1 MRRRWVIKI
10 TKKHLLIGC
19 LLGVGLA
26 LIKWAMPRYTEI
38 NMQFSEPLPDG
49 SYVVAGFS
57 GITDHI
63 RIKHGKT
70 YHVT

>member
-1 MRRRWVIKI
+1 MKT

-38 NMQFSEPLPDG
+38 DMTLLESLPDG
-49 SYVVAGFS
+49 DYVVGPS
-57 GITDHI
+57 GDSEHI
-63 RIKHGKT
+63 KIKHGKV
-70 YHVT
+70 YQVI